1 MEGRTLVRC
10 CNISRCAVKLHRRKK
25 WVGCDYGFMVLTCS
39 VSFDAINGCKH
50 FKRGNNISQQLS
62 TSEHFMLASGEKDA
76 LASKR
81 FVILINFEDGCF
93 FIAVIGVY
101 GLSNRTI
108 KFDEID

>member
-1 MEGRTLVRC
+1 
-10 CNISRCAVKLHRRKK
+10 
-25 WVGCDYGFMVLTCS
+25 
-39 VSFDAINGCKH
+39 
-50 FKRGNNISQQLS
+50 
-62 TSEHFMLASGEKDA
+62 MLASGEKDA

-108 KFDEID
+108 KFDEIN